1 MATSLS
7 TRFTE
12 RYGLA
17 TPIAQAGMAFAGM
30 TPPLCIAVSEAG
42 AFGSIAGVGIIP
54 PEGVRML
61 VQGVQ
66 AGTGKPF
73 HVNFISC
80 YTTDEHIDVMVELKP
95 AAVSFH
101 WGHPGADWIEKLHGA
116 GIDVW
121 EQIGSVADA
130 EKAASAG
137 VDAIVVQGSEAGG
150 HNYGSAST
158 LTLTPAVVDA
168 VGNDG
173 PLVVASGGIADGRG
187 LAAALMLGADGAWVG
202 TRFVA
207 TRESAVADEYKARL
221 VSAGAGD
228 TVRTH
233 LFGRHHPD
241 FNPIRVLRNR
251 VVEEWDARVAEIPA
265 DNSTEPV
272 VGQMDLLGEATE
284 LRRFTNMVPM
294 TGATGDF
301 EEMPLLAGEGV
312 GLVRDL
318 PPAAEVVARM
328 TAEAEAALAG
338 RRG

>member
-1 MATSLS
+1 MAASLS
-7 TRFTE
+7 TRLTE
-12 RYGLA
+12 RYGLS
-17 TPIAQAGMAFAGM
+17 TPITQAGMAFAGM
-30 TPPLCIAVSEAG
+30 TPPLAIAVSEAG
-42 AFGSIAGVGIIP
+42 ALGSIAGVGIIP

-66 AGTGKPF
+66 AGTNKPF

-101 WGHPGADWIEKLHGA
+101 WGHPGADWIGKLHDA

-121 EQIGSVADA
+121 EQVGTVADA
-130 EKAASAG
+130 ETAAAAG
-137 VDAIVVQGSEAGG
+137 VDAVVAQGSEAGG

-158 LTLTPAVVDA
+158 LALTPAVVDA
-168 VGNDG
+168 VKGG
-173 PLVVASGGIADGRG
+173 PLVVAAGGISDGRG
-187 LAAALMLGADGAWVG
+187 VAAALMLGADGAWVG

-221 VSAGAGD
+221 VGAGTAD
-228 TVRTH
+228 TVRTR

-265 DNSTEPV
+265 DNSAEPV
-272 VGQMDLLGEATE
+272 VGQMDLLGEPTE
-284 LRRFTNMVPM
+284 LRKFTNMVPM
-294 TGATGDF
+294 AGATGDF
-301 EEMPLLAGEGV
+301 EELPLLAGEGV
-312 GLVRDL
+312 GLVHDL
-318 PPAAEVVARM
+318 PSAAEVVARM
-328 TAEAEAALAG
+328 TAEAEAALARQTG
-338 RRG
+338 